1 VPKTYSIAEARD
13 ALAALVHRLEHE
25 PLIQLTRRGKPVAV
39 LLSQR
44 EYARL
49 TAAPA
54 GFWNA
59 YTSFR
64 KSLDLNSLGIEPAIF
79 AGARDKSPG
88 REIEW

>member
-1 VPKTYSIAEARD
+1 MPKTYSIAEARD
-13 ALAALVHRLEHE
+13 ALTRLLHWAKAC
-25 PLIQLTRRGKPVAV
+25 GVKAVAV